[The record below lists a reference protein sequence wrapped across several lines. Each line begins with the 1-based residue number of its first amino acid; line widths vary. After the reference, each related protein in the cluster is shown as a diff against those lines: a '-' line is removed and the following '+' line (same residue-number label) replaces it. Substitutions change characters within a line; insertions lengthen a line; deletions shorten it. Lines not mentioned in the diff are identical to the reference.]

1 MVQTRIYLMQSKGFG
16 QIEGILDNQ
25 NNRKNHLLAIAIND
39 YAFCP
44 KLNNAVKDA
53 QDFIDL
59 MLEKFEF
66 EEANV
71 TFLKDTE
78 ATKTNI
84 IKQLRQLIT
93 NLSANDNLVIY
104 FSGHGEFD
112 KLINEGY
119 WITQEVQQEFSN
131 YLPNSSIKNY
141 ISKIKA
147 HHIFLISDSCFSGAL
162 FGKNTRQAYEVYER
176 DASRWGLTSGRNE
189 IVTDGKPGENS
200 PFAKSLLYAL
210 RNTMEPLPILDL
222 CLKVKNNTTINSNQ
236 SPRYEPID
244 KSGHFGGQFVFRLKN
259 NIEKAWQQT
268 LTLNTIE
275 AFLAFE
281 TKYPNSK
288 YEQDIDTKIHEVEDE
303 EEWQAAKEANKV
315 SKYRRY
321 KKAFPKGKYVKLANQ
336 AIDDLVK
343 LKTSKPIIETPKI
356 IIDNDSFSN
365 QMVKV
370 EGGTFMMGSNDSKST
385 QPIHKV
391 TVPTFYISKY
401 QVTQKQ
407 WQEIMGNTPSHFK
420 GENRPVENVSWND
433 TQDFIKK
440 LNQRTGKK
448 YRLPTEAE
456 WEFAARGGNYSK
468 GYKYAG
474 SNNIDEVAWYHTNS
488 YKLGKEHRNY
498 GTNPV
503 GIKKSNELGIYDM
516 SGNVW
521 EWCEDTWYDNYQN
534 APKNGAAWMAENES
548 RRVLRGGSWFSLD
561 NVCRVAYRLRYSP
574 TTRGSNFRLSVGSG
588 HLTLYTFTLFPF
600 YKGEAL
606 FLQAA

>member
-548 RRVLRGGSWFSLD
+548 RRVLRGGSCYHFNVAVLLFVIGILLLLGTSVSAFGWLGAFNPLYFYSFSL
-561 NVCRVAYRLRYSP
+561 L
-574 TTRGSNFRLSVGSG
+574 
-588 HLTLYTFTLFPF
+588 
-600 YKGEAL
+600 
-606 FLQAA
+606 

>member
-1 MVQTRIYLMQSKGFG
+1 MQSKGFG

-548 RRVLRGGSWFSLD
+548 RRVLRGGSWNYFV
-561 NVCRVAYRLRYSP
+561 NYCRVADRLRDSP
-574 TTRGSNFRLSVGSG
+574 TTRYKVFRLSVGSG